1 MANKYKDKS
10 FADIAKMIL
19 KEVEAKPNDP
29 IAKRTADEMMSRL
42 AQAQEEYNYKRE
54 QRKLAKAFDRLSTE
68 DKMGLMQMIQQ
79 PVQSGVYAQPI
90 QEMSQIPQEENMQ
103 PMDYDLAQYASGG
116 SIHIKPS
123 KRGTFTA
130 AATKHGKSVQAFA
143 SQVLAHPE
151 NYSPAMVKKAN
162 FARNAS
168 KWHSD
173 GGNLYQNGGDIKKA
187 VMQALNIH
195 TQSDLDKVL
204 DWYNLKESDIDWN
217 DIRNNPALL
226 KVIANDSPAL
236 ADAIARGYDFGAY
249 NASGLP
255 TATLDFNQKG
265 NWDRTSGRDWLGSS
279 DLAYTQ
285 AVEGLT
291 NDEIRAL
298 TREQLA
304 QRMRNTEAYKNTT
317 KWLQDENN
325 ALAYLNTLMNYE
337 GTPQG
342 ARNWASRFIEKG
354 ADGRWNWKPNVNYD
368 YNTIIGKYREDNAPG
383 SYWYTAREANR
394 GNKNIN
400 YVINDDGSIEEILTT
415 PDASWIKDNTY
426 NWADTDNNYTA
437 TYYRRPATTIDEGK
451 AAASPD
457 TIPTEPIRDNLLR
470 KIPVIGSGLQALA
483 AFNTPTDFTYSN
495 ALNRLA
501 GMYNPIAPTLLGRER
516 ENDLDVNLANNEAMA
531 QQAAMQRAN
540 RETSNRWT
548 QNANNLA
555 LFNAYSK
562 DNAAR
567 NLNWQQAQQADDL
580 AVHKLNYD
588 LGIKDQDTIRAYD
601 LANLEN
607 NARRIAMKQA
617 SAKAADD
624 ATTLA
629 STNRS
634 QSLTN
639 FLNNLG
645 ALGKESMQFALVN
658 KAIRDNALK
667 GLGNEDLYTPI
678 FNWLN
683 NTTKV

>member
-68 DKMGLMQMIQQ
+68 DKMGLMQMMQQ
-79 PVQSGVYAQPI
+79 PVQSNIYAKPMQDIP
-90 QEMSQIPQEENMQ
+90 QIPQEESMQ
-103 PMDYDLAQYASGG
+103 HMDYDLAQYASGG
-116 SIHIKPS
+116 KIYIKPEN
-123 KRGTFTA
+123 RGKFTA
-130 AATKHGKSVQAFA
+130 LKERTGHSATWFKEHGTPAQKKMATFA
-143 SQVLAHPE
+143 LNARHWNHE
-151 NYSPAMVKKAN
+151 N
-162 FARNAS
+162 
-168 KWHSD
+168 
-173 GGNLYQNGGDIKKA
+173 GGNLYQDGGDIKKA

-204 DWYNLKESDIDWN
+204 DWHNLKESDIDWN
-217 DIRNNPALL
+217 DIKNNPALL

-291 NDEIRAL
+291 DDEIRAL

-394 GNKNIN
+394 GDKNIN
-400 YVINDDGSIEEILTT
+400 YIINDDGSIEEVLTT

-426 NWADTDNNYTA
+426 NWADVDNNYTA
-437 TYYRRPATTIDEGK
+437 TYYRRPATTIDEGA

-470 KIPVIGSGLQALA
+470 KMPVIGSGLQTLA

-495 ALNRLA
+495 ALNRIA
-501 GMYNPIAPTLLGRER
+501 GEYQPIASPALGGYRRYNPYDI
-516 ENDLDVNLANNEAMA
+516 NLTNNQNMA
-531 QQAAMQRAN
+531 QLSAAQRAN
-540 RETSNRWT
+540 RESINRWNQT
-548 QNANNLA
+548 AANIGIFNAAANQNAFNNLA
-555 LFNAYSK
+555 WQKANEE
-562 DNAAR
+562 NR
-567 NLNWQQAQQADDL
+567 LNTDTY
-580 AVHKLNYD
+580 N
-588 LGIKDQDTIRAYD
+588 LGIDKTNMDLVRAYD
-601 LANLEN
+601 ALNTDVTN
-607 NARRIAMKQA
+607 RRAAMKQA
-617 SAKAADD
+617 SAQAADN
-624 ATTLA
+624 ATTLT

-645 ALGKESMQFALVN
+645 ALGKENMQFALVN
-658 KAIRDNALK
+658 KAIRDNVLK
-667 GLGNEDLYTPI
+667 GLDNEDLYTPI
-678 FNWLN
+678 FNWLGN
-683 NTTKV
+683 TKVNG

>member
-42 AQAQEEYNYKRE
+42 AQAQEEYNYKKE

-68 DKMGLMQMIQQ
+68 DKMGLMQMMQQ
-79 PVQSGVYAQPI
+79 PVQSDMYAQPI
-90 QEMSQIPQEENMQ
+90 QEMSQVPQEESMQ

-130 AATKHGKSVQAFA
+130 AATKHGKSIQAFA

-162 FARNAS
+162 FARNSS

-173 GGNLYQNGGDIKKA
+173 GGNLYQDGGDIKKA
-187 VMQALNIH
+187 VMQALNIR

-204 DWYNLKESDIDWN
+204 DWHNLKESDIDWN
-217 DIRNNPALL
+217 DIKNNPALL

-291 NDEIRAL
+291 DDEIRAL

-354 ADGRWNWKPNVNYD
+354 ADDRWNWKPNVNYD

-394 GNKNIN
+394 GDKNIS
-400 YVINDDGSIEEILTT
+400 YVINDDGSIEEVLTT

-426 NWADTDNNYTA
+426 NWADIDNNYTA
-437 TYYRRPATTIDEGK
+437 TYYRRPTATVDEGE

-470 KIPVIGSGLQALA
+470 KMPVIGSGLQALA
-483 AFNTPTDFTYSN
+483 AFNTPADFTYSN
-495 ALNRLA
+495 SLNRLA

-540 RETSNRWT
+540 RETFNRWT

-601 LANLEN
+601 LADLEN

-617 SAKAADD
+617 SAKATDD

-645 ALGKESMQFALVN
+645 ALGKENMQFALVN
-658 KAIRDNALK
+658 RAIKDQALR
-667 GLGNEDLYTPI
+667 GVPFLYNTFGNI
-678 FNWLN
+678 
-683 NTTKV
+683 